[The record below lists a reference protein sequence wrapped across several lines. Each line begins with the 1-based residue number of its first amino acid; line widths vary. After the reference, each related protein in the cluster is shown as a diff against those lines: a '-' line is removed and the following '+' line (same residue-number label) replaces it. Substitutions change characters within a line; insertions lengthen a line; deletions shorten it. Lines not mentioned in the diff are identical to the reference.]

1 MKNTECK
8 GYNQDMNT
16 RIKTTDYEMP
26 TKVAT
31 YLDERLAGLE
41 KLLGD
46 DAETTRCE
54 VELGRASGKKHSDH
68 QWMVEI
74 QIKRPGSKA
83 LVARNH
89 ESTINAAIDN
99 ARNEMRA
106 QLLKVKTV
114 RTSKVRKEAAKG
126 KRLMRDA

>member
-1 MKNTECK
+1 
-8 GYNQDMNT
+8 MNI
-16 RIKTTDYEMP
+16 RIKTSDYKMP
-26 TKVAT
+26 TKVRE

-41 KLLGD
+41 KLLGAD
-46 DAETTRCE
+46 SDTTRCE

-68 QWMVEI
+68 QWFAEI
-74 QIKRPGSKA
+74 QVKRPGGKP
-83 LVARNH
+83 LVARNQ

-114 RTSKVRKEAAKG
+114 TKSKVRQDAAKA
-126 KRLMRDA
+126 KRLLRS

>member
-1 MKNTECK
+1 MNIRIRTTEYK
-8 GYNQDMNT
+8 
-16 RIKTTDYEMP
+16 MP
-26 TKVAT
+26 AKVAEYVDGRIAT
-31 YLDERLAGLE
+31 LE
-41 KLLGD
+41 KLLGA
-46 DAETTRCE
+46 DADTTRCE

-68 QWMVEI
+68 QWFAEI
-74 QIKRPGSKA
+74 QIKRPGIKA

-114 RTSKVRKEAAKG
+114 RKSKGRKDAAKA
-126 KRLMRDA
+126 KRMLRS

>member
-1 MKNTECK
+1 
-8 GYNQDMNT
+8 
-16 RIKTTDYEMP
+16 MP
-26 TKVAT
+26 SKVGK
-31 YLDERLAGLE
+31 YLEGRLAGLE
-41 KLLGD
+41 KLLGA

-54 VELGRASGKKHSDH
+54 VELGKASGKRKHSDH

-74 QIKRPGSKA
+74 QIKRPGAKA

-99 ARNEMRA
+99 ARNEMRM

-114 RTSKVRKEAAKG
+114 KTSKVRKDAAKA
-126 KRLMRDA
+126 KRMLRD

>member
-1 MKNTECK
+1 
-8 GYNQDMNT
+8 MNT
-16 RIKTTDYEMP
+16 RIKTSDYKMP
-26 TKVAT
+26 AKVAA
-31 YLDERLAGLE
+31 YLDERLASLE

-46 DAETTRCE
+46 DNGATRCE

-68 QWMVEI
+68 QWFVEI
-74 QIKRPGSKA
+74 QIKRPRTKS

-99 ARNEMRA
+99 ARNEMRM

-114 RTSKVRKEAAKG
+114 KKSKVRKDAAKA
-126 KRLMRDA
+126 KRLIKGA

>member
-1 MKNTECK
+1 
-8 GYNQDMNT
+8 MNT

-26 TKVAT
+26 AKVAK
-31 YLDERLAGLE
+31 YVDSRLAALE

-46 DAETTRCE
+46 DAEVTRCE

-68 QWMVEI
+68 QWFAEF
-74 QIKRPGSKA
+74 QIKRPGQKA

-89 ESTINAAIDN
+89 ESSINAAIDN

-114 RTSKVRKEAAKG
+114 RTSKVRKEAAKA
-126 KRLMRDA
+126 KRMLRG